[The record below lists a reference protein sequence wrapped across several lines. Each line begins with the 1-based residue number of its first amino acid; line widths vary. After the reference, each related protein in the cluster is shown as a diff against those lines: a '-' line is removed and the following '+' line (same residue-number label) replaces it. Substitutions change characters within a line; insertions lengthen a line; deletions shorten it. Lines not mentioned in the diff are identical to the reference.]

1 MQLFTFPSAD
11 FDYIPLNMV
20 KTLVAGACEV
30 CYSIEIIPDT
40 ARESSEIFYGQFQV
54 INMTEVIALYGSK
67 VTVLND
73 YTMIT
78 VHDASTAG

>member
-1 MQLFTFPSAD
+1 
-11 FDYIPLNMV
+11 MV
-20 KTLVAGACEV
+20 KTLVAGAREV
-30 CYSIEIIPDT
+30 CYNIEIIPDT

-73 YTMIT
+73 NTMIT
-78 VHDASTAG
+78 IHDASTAG